1 MQSIWPETYS
11 ALNTADRVL
20 RWRGTSALRQTIA
33 FIAGHRVSGVVG
45 EQGRAQDSTPALV
58 PHFVPV
64 TGKSRDL
71 SAADLDR
78 HFGGLCRLR
87 DERAACGSNGR
98 FRTGKSVLIG
108 RFAVYMHSR
117 FQVETHLSRIR
128 SG

>member
-1 MQSIWPETYS
+1 MQSMWPETYS

-33 FIAGHRVSGVVG
+33 FIAGHRVSGAAG
-45 EQGRAQDSTPALV
+45 EQGHAQESAPALV
-58 PHFVPV
+58 PHFVLV
-64 TGKSRDL
+64 KGKSYDL

-78 HFGGLCRLR
+78 HFAGLCKLR
-87 DERAACGSNGR
+87 DGRAACGSNGR

-108 RFAVYMHSR
+108 RFAVCMHSR
-117 FQVETHLSRIR
+117 FQVETRLSRIR